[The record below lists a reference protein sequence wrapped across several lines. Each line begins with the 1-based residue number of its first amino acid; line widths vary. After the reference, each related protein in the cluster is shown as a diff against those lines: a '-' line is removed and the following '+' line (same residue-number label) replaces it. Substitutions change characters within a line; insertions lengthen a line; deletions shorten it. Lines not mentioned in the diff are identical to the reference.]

1 MNDAEILDLYW
12 ARNEAAIDA
21 TAQKYGPY
29 CRSVARNILNDARDA
44 QECVNDAWL
53 AAWNS
58 IPPQR
63 PALLKAYLG
72 KITRRIGL
80 KKWRAYSALKRG
92 GGEIP
97 LALDELAECIPGG
110 SIETELGEAEL
121 TQLMNRF
128 LAGLGTDERRVFLRR
143 YWYLDSIAEIAERS
157 SFSVAKVKSM
167 LYRSRQK
174 LMKRLKEEGYFK

>member
-21 TAQKYGPY
+21 TAQKFGPY
-29 CRSVARNILNDARDA
+29 CRTVARNILGNPQDE
-44 QECVNDAWL
+44 QECLNDTWL

-63 PALLKAYLG
+63 PALFKAYLG
-72 KITRRIGL
+72 KLARRISL
-80 KKWRAYSALKRG
+80 KKWRERSALKRG

-110 SIETELGEAEL
+110 CVEAEL
-121 TQLMNRF
+121 DVSELARLLNRF
-128 LAGLGTDERRVFLRR
+128 IEGLPADDRRVFLRR
-143 YWYLDSIAEIAERS
+143 YWYLDSIAEIAARL
-157 SFSVAKVKSM
+157 SFSESKVKSM
-167 LYRSRQK
+167 LHRLRQR
-174 LMKRLKEEGYFK
+174 LMKRLKEEGYFE